1 MWMDAIYPLAVFEA
15 VWLKS
20 DSHEYAIHISL
31 LERKLTGYN
40 SQFWLRIGYIMTA
53 VESGG
58 DVEESELEVL
68 EYISNDVSRLLTPS
82 TVQWEDLRVLGDSVS
97 FN

>member
-1 MWMDAIYPLAVFEA
+1 
-15 VWLKS
+15 
-20 DSHEYAIHISL
+20 
-31 LERKLTGYN
+31 
-40 SQFWLRIGYIMTA
+40 MTA

-58 DVEESELEVL
+58 DVAESELEVL

-97 FN
+97 FNRVCFSLSAVELKECDFSIPLIRSLPSCHVTKTDES